1 MMCDRIE
8 LFVKECERVVSDKS
22 IGYSQADREGEHN
35 RDCSSLVCRA
45 LRVAGFDAPYPSFS
59 TRTMGAW
66 LLANGWEW
74 CSDLSQAKRGDILWK
89 NGHTAVVTSPGFEC
103 EAYRGDMSG
112 GINGRPGNQLGY
124 ELRANVPF
132 SAWYWSGFYRYKEE
146 DMSLT
151 DDDIERIANK
161 VWEHKQAR
169 TLTDRVYRMLS
180 GVKAMCG
187 IGAEDTSDLKNR
199 AEDIYKNTCDRW
211 ARTCLML
218 KVQLGIPLDDSSVE
232 TIEKIANKDVDTEK

>member
-1 MMCDRIE
+1 MMDGRIE
-8 LFVKECERVVSDKS
+8 SFVRECERAVSDKRV
-22 IGYSQADREGEHN
+22 GYSQPDREGEFN

-66 LLANGWEW
+66 LLSHGWEW
-74 CSDLSQAKRGDILWK
+74 HDGTAGATRGDILWK
-89 NGHTAVVTSPGFEC
+89 NGHTAIVTGPGASC
-103 EAYRGDMSG
+103 EAYRGDR
-112 GINGRPGNQLGY
+112 GIDGRPGNQLGD
-124 ELRANVPF
+124 ELRANVPLD
-132 SAWYWSGFYRYKEE
+132 AWYWSGYYRYKEDE
-146 DMSLT
+146 MALS

-161 VWEHKQAR
+161 VWEHSQAR

-187 IGAEDTSDLKNR
+187 IGAEDTSDLKER
-199 AEDIYKNTCDRW
+199 ASEIYKNTCDRW

-218 KVQLGIPLDDSSVE
+218 KVQLGIPLDDSSLE
-232 TIEKIANKDVDTEK
+232 TIEKLANKDVDTEK